1 IQNLYIMIKKVIA
14 IIISFCVLSSCTE
27 LLQVVQTL
35 ETNQTLT
42 QTEVVSGLKEALRV
56 GSDSAAMKL
65 AKLNGYYGDPAVKL
79 LLPPEAAI
87 ITDNISRI
95 PGGEKLVE
103 DLILRINRAA
113 EDAAREAAPVF
124 LNAIRQMTIQDAFTI
139 LKGENN
145 AATQYLKANTFNEL
159 FNLYQPKLKS
169 SLDKKLVAGVSANET
184 WNNLTGQWNKVAGSM
199 VGQVAGFK
207 KVEVQLDSYL
217 TNKALDGIFLKLAE
231 EEAEIRNDPAARV
244 TEILKRVFG
253 SR

>member
-1 IQNLYIMIKKVIA
+1 M
-14 IIISFCVLSSCTE
+14 
-27 LLQVVQTL
+27 VQTL

-207 KVEVQLDSYL
+207 KVEMQLDSYL

>member
-1 IQNLYIMIKKVIA
+1 M
-14 IIISFCVLSSCTE
+14 
-27 LLQVVQTL
+27 VQTL
-35 ETNQTLT
+35 ETNQALT

>member
-1 IQNLYIMIKKVIA
+1 M
-14 IIISFCVLSSCTE
+14 
-27 LLQVVQTL
+27 VQTL
-35 ETNQTLT
+35 ETNQALT

-217 TNKALDGIFLKLAE
+217 TNMALDGIFLKLAE

>member
-1 IQNLYIMIKKVIA
+1 MIKKVIA
-14 IIISFCVLSSCTE
+14 IIISFCFLSSCTE

-35 ETNQTLT
+35 ETNQALT

>member
-1 IQNLYIMIKKVIA
+1 MLFR
-14 IIISFCVLSSCTE
+14 S
-27 LLQVVQTL
+27 
-35 ETNQTLT
+35 
-42 QTEVVSGLKEALRV
+42 
-56 GSDSAAMKL
+56 
-65 AKLNGYYGDPAVKL
+65 
-79 LLPPEAAI
+79 
-87 ITDNISRI
+87 
-95 PGGEKLVE
+95 
-103 DLILRINRAA
+103 
-113 EDAAREAAPVF
+113 
-124 LNAIRQMTIQDAFTI
+124 MTIQDAFTI

>member
-1 IQNLYIMIKKVIA
+1 MIKKVIA

>member
-1 IQNLYIMIKKVIA
+1 M
-14 IIISFCVLSSCTE
+14 
-27 LLQVVQTL
+27 VQTL
-35 ETNQTLT
+35 ETNQALT

-253 SR
+253 SNRIAA

>member
-1 IQNLYIMIKKVIA
+1 M
-14 IIISFCVLSSCTE
+14 
-27 LLQVVQTL
+27 VQTL
-35 ETNQTLT
+35 ETNQALT

-231 EEAEIRNDPAARV
+231 EEEEIRNDPAARV

>member
-1 IQNLYIMIKKVIA
+1 M
-14 IIISFCVLSSCTE
+14 
-27 LLQVVQTL
+27 VQTL
-35 ETNQTLT
+35 ETNQDLT

-231 EEAEIRNDPAARV
+231 EEEEIRNDPAARV

-253 SR
+253 SNRIAA

>member
-1 IQNLYIMIKKVIA
+1 M
-14 IIISFCVLSSCTE
+14 
-27 LLQVVQTL
+27 VQTL
-35 ETNQTLT
+35 ETNQALT

-184 WNNLTGQWNKVAGSM
+184 WDNLTGQWNKVAGSM

>member
-1 IQNLYIMIKKVIA
+1 MIKKVIA

-253 SR
+253 SSRIAA

>member
-1 IQNLYIMIKKVIA
+1 MIKKVIA

-35 ETNQTLT
+35 ETNQALT

-65 AKLNGYYGDPAVKL
+65 AKLNGYYGDPTVKL

-253 SR
+253 SNRIAA

>member
-1 IQNLYIMIKKVIA
+1 
-14 IIISFCVLSSCTE
+14 
-27 LLQVVQTL
+27 VVQTL
-35 ETNQTLT
+35 ETNQALT

>member
-1 IQNLYIMIKKVIA
+1 
-14 IIISFCVLSSCTE
+14 
-27 LLQVVQTL
+27 
-35 ETNQTLT
+35 
-42 QTEVVSGLKEALRV
+42 VVSGLKEALRV

>member
-1 IQNLYIMIKKVIA
+1 MIKKVIA

-35 ETNQTLT
+35 ETNQALT

-113 EDAAREAAPVF
+113 EDAARKLP
-124 LNAIRQMTIQDAFTI
+124 
-139 LKGENN
+139 
-145 AATQYLKANTFNEL
+145 
-159 FNLYQPKLKS
+159 LY
-169 SLDKKLVAGVSANET
+169 
-184 WNNLTGQWNKVAGSM
+184 
-199 VGQVAGFK
+199 F
-207 KVEVQLDSYL
+207 
-217 TNKALDGIFLKLAE
+217 
-231 EEAEIRNDPAARV
+231 
-244 TEILKRVFG
+244 
-253 SR
+253 

>member
-1 IQNLYIMIKKVIA
+1 
-14 IIISFCVLSSCTE
+14 
-27 LLQVVQTL
+27 
-35 ETNQTLT
+35 
-42 QTEVVSGLKEALRV
+42 VVSGLKEALRV

-169 SLDKKLVAGVSANET
+169 SLDNKLVAGVSANET

>member
-1 IQNLYIMIKKVIA
+1 MIKKVIA

-35 ETNQTLT
+35 ETNQALT

-253 SR
+253 SNRIAA

>member
-1 IQNLYIMIKKVIA
+1 MI
-14 IIISFCVLSSCTE
+14 
-27 LLQVVQTL
+27 QTL
-35 ETNQTLT
+35 ETNQALT

>member
-1 IQNLYIMIKKVIA
+1 M
-14 IIISFCVLSSCTE
+14 
-27 LLQVVQTL
+27 VQTL

>member
-1 IQNLYIMIKKVIA
+1 MIKKVIA

-35 ETNQTLT
+35 ETNQALT

-253 SR
+253 SSRIAA

>member
-1 IQNLYIMIKKVIA
+1 M
-14 IIISFCVLSSCTE
+14 
-27 LLQVVQTL
+27 VQTL

-253 SR
+253 SNRIAA

>member
-1 IQNLYIMIKKVIA
+1 M
-14 IIISFCVLSSCTE
+14 
-27 LLQVVQTL
+27 VQTL
-35 ETNQTLT
+35 ETNQALT

-169 SLDKKLVAGVSANET
+169 SLDKKLVAGV
-184 WNNLTGQWNKVAGSM
+184 LPM
-199 VGQVAGFK
+199 R
-207 KVEVQLDSYL
+207 L
-217 TNKALDGIFLKLAE
+217 GITLLVNGTRLLA
-231 EEAEIRNDPAARV
+231 V
-244 TEILKRVFG
+244 W
-253 SR
+253 

>member
-1 IQNLYIMIKKVIA
+1 M
-14 IIISFCVLSSCTE
+14 
-27 LLQVVQTL
+27 VQIL
-35 ETNQTLT
+35 ETNQALT

>member
-1 IQNLYIMIKKVIA
+1 MI
-14 IIISFCVLSSCTE
+14 
-27 LLQVVQTL
+27 QTL
-35 ETNQTLT
+35 ETNQALT

-217 TNKALDGIFLKLAE
+217 TNMALDGIFLKLAE

>member
-1 IQNLYIMIKKVIA
+1 M
-14 IIISFCVLSSCTE
+14 
-27 LLQVVQTL
+27 VQTL
-35 ETNQTLT
+35 ETNQALT

-207 KVEVQLDSYL
+207 KVEMQLDSYL

>member
-1 IQNLYIMIKKVIA
+1 MIKKVIA
-14 IIISFCVLSSCTE
+14 IIISFCVLSSCKE

-35 ETNQTLT
+35 ETNQALT

>member
-1 IQNLYIMIKKVIA
+1 MIKKVIA

-35 ETNQTLT
+35 ETNQALT

-184 WNNLTGQWNKVAGSM
+184 WDNLTGQWNKVAGSM

>member
-1 IQNLYIMIKKVIA
+1 M
-14 IIISFCVLSSCTE
+14 
-27 LLQVVQTL
+27 VQTL
-35 ETNQTLT
+35 ETNQALT

-253 SR
+253 SSRIAA

>member
-1 IQNLYIMIKKVIA
+1 MIKKVIA

-35 ETNQTLT
+35 ETNQALT